1 MQNLTEIIAKLHAA
15 VAAIESVADGL
26 AKLSEE
32 KKPEHEQSAITLV
45 QVRSVLAEKSRLGYT
60 EQVKALLQKHG
71 GEKLS
76 ELDPHEY
83 PALIKEAEVLGDAS

>member
-1 MQNLTEIIAKLHAA
+1 MQDLTEAIAKLHAA

-26 AKLSEE
+26 TKLSEE
-32 KKPEHEQSAITLV
+32 KKPEQSAITLV

-76 ELDPHEY
+76 ELDPREY

>member
-1 MQNLTEIIAKLHAA
+1 MQDLTEAIAKLHAA
-15 VAAIESVADGL
+15 VAAIDNVADGL

-32 KKPEHEQSAITLV
+32 KKPEQSAITLV

-76 ELDPHEY
+76 ELDSSEY

>member
-1 MQNLTEIIAKLHAA
+1 MQDLTETIAKLHAA

-32 KKPEHEQSAITLV
+32 KKPEQSAISLV

-60 EQVKALLQKHG
+60 EQVKALLQRHG

-76 ELDPHEY
+76 ELDPREY

>member
-1 MQNLTEIIAKLHAA
+1 MQDLTETIAKLHAA

-32 KKPEHEQSAITLV
+32 KKPEQPAITLV

>member
-1 MQNLTEIIAKLHAA
+1 MQDLTETIAKLHAA

-32 KKPEHEQSAITLV
+32 KTPEQSVITLV

-76 ELDPHEY
+76 ELDPREY

>member
-1 MQNLTEIIAKLHAA
+1 MQDLTETIAKLHAA

-32 KKPEHEQSAITLV
+32 KKPEQSAITLV

-76 ELDPHEY
+76 ELDPSEY

>member
-1 MQNLTEIIAKLHAA
+1 MQDLTETIAKLHAA

-32 KKPEHEQSAITLV
+32 KKPEQSAITLV

-60 EQVKALLQKHG
+60 EQVL
-71 GEKLS
+71 
-76 ELDPHEY
+76 
-83 PALIKEAEVLGDAS
+83 

>member
-1 MQNLTEIIAKLHAA
+1 MQDLTEAIAKLHAA

-32 KKPEHEQSAITLV
+32 KKPEQSAITLV

-76 ELDPHEY
+76 ELDSSEY

>member
-1 MQNLTEIIAKLHAA
+1 MQDLTEAIAKLHAA
-15 VAAIESVADGL
+15 VASIDSVADGL
-26 AKLSEE
+26 AKLFEE
-32 KKPEHEQSAITLV
+32 KKPEQSAITLV

-76 ELDPHEY
+76 ELDSSEY

>member
-1 MQNLTEIIAKLHAA
+1 MQDLTEAIAKLHAA

-32 KKPEHEQSAITLV
+32 KKPEQSAITLV

-76 ELDPHEY
+76 ELDPSEY

>member
-1 MQNLTEIIAKLHAA
+1 MQDLTETIAKLHAA

-32 KKPEHEQSAITLV
+32 KKPEQSAISLV

-60 EQVKALLQKHG
+60 EQVKVLLQKHG

-76 ELDPHEY
+76 ELDPREY
-83 PALIKEAEVLGDAS
+83 PAIIKEAEVLGDAS

>member
-1 MQNLTEIIAKLHAA
+1 MQDLTETIAKLHAA

-32 KKPEHEQSAITLV
+32 KKPEQSAITLV

-76 ELDPHEY
+76 ELDSSEY

>member
-1 MQNLTEIIAKLHAA
+1 MQDLTEAIAKLHAA
-15 VAAIESVADGL
+15 VAAIDNVVDGL

-32 KKPEHEQSAITLV
+32 KTPEQSVITLV

-76 ELDPHEY
+76 ELDPREY